1 MTAMYIAPHPAMES
15 QGLNASIR
23 PILGEPT
30 TGFETADRRDGRPSA
45 SRALETEMLAWEYF
59 VNELEFE

>member
-1 MTAMYIAPHPAMES
+1 MTAMFIAPRPTVES

-23 PILGEPT
+23 PILGEST
-30 TGFETADRRDGRPSA
+30 TGLESADRKDGKPSA
-45 SRALETEMLAWEYF
+45 SRALEYELLAWEYF